1 MIIQEEIRQLNL
13 DTSSLLSIAAFY
25 RKMMKEFNIQAR
37 GAVGPPNYAMTL
49 YFQSHLE
56 DEAEFYSRVANV
68 LGERITELQGG
79 KD

>member
-1 MIIQEEIRQLNL
+1 MTIQEEIRQLNL
-13 DTSSLLSIAAFY
+13 DEESLLGIAAFY
-25 RKMMKEFNIQAR
+25 RKMIKEFNVQAR
-37 GAVGPPNYAMTL
+37 GSVGPPNYSMTL